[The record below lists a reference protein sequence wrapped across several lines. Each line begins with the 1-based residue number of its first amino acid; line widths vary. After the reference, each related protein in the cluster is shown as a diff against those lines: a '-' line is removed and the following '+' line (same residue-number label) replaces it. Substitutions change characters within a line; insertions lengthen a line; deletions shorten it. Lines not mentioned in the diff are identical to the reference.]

1 MNYKYIQ
8 FLLIKGSLFMKKNN
22 KGFTLIELLVV
33 VAIIGILAAVG
44 VVAYSGYTSGAK
56 KSASKSNQAAVVK
69 YVASELQKCVVNG
82 DDNAKLMASTSG
94 ATCGQRTT
102 DSTLR
107 TAIVESLADFKNP
120 HSTSDKAVVAGTGNP
135 TKGQT
140 LVGVASQV
148 VTIKTC
154 FTDGSSSNPCSG
166 DNIITG
172 TVNVE

>member
-1 MNYKYIQ
+1 M
-8 FLLIKGSLFMKKNN
+8 KNN

-56 KSASKSNQAAVVK
+56 KSAAKSHHAAVIK

-82 DDNAKLMASTSG
+82 DDTAKLMGHSSHTCASADRLNDTKLKAAIVSGLSDLKNPYSTKNAAVVDAANPTSG
-94 ATCGQRTT
+94 Q
-102 DSTLR
+102 
-107 TAIVESLADFKNP
+107 TAV
-120 HSTSDKAVVAGTGNP
+120 AVS
-135 TKGQT
+135 
-140 LVGVASQV
+140 SQV

-166 DNIITG
+166 DNIVTG
-172 TVNVE
+172 TVTAE